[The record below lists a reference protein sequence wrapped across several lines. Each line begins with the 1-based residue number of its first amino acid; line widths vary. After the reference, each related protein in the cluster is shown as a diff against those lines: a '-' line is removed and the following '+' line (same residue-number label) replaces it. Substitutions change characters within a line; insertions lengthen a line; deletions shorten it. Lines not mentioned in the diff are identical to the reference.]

1 MVPST
6 FTTLRTA
13 LVLAATLIPAA
24 ASSSQ
29 TAQSADD
36 RFRFGRVL
44 SGTVITHQI
53 SVKNEGARPMRIV
66 TVQLTPPLVVT
77 RMPASIGPGLEGSVQ
92 LALDTS
98 RLRGLFTG
106 EVHVILNDGGVIER
120 SLTVEGEIVPHV
132 EVQPAPAFFL
142 AGRRGEAREASLEIV
157 NHDPEPLVI
166 DVVGHATDRFTTRLD
181 TVEPGERFRLT
192 LLLRPDG
199 PGGPH
204 TEPIVLRTSNPR
216 EPTVTVMANTI
227 LRERVYTFPETLDL
241 GTLSLRRIQ
250 QDGSILKLATQTL
263 MVYQLGGTDF
273 RTVVRASLPQL
284 QISSERGPMG
294 DRYQNTITLNAERLS
309 VGPIRGSLVIETNDA
324 QFPRLEVPVSGNIVP

>member
-1 MVPST
+1 MWTTSGCATRRFVSTRTELHPHRLGPRACNGLAGLASPEPMVPST

-13 LVLAATLIPAA
+13 LVLAATLIPFA

-106 EVHVILNDGGVIER
+106 
-120 SLTVEGEIVPHV
+120 
-132 EVQPAPAFFL
+132 
-142 AGRRGEAREASLEIV
+142 
-157 NHDPEPLVI
+157 
-166 DVVGHATDRFTTRLD
+166 
-181 TVEPGERFRLT
+181 
-192 LLLRPDG
+192 
-199 PGGPH
+199 
-204 TEPIVLRTSNPR
+204 
-216 EPTVTVMANTI
+216 
-227 LRERVYTFPETLDL
+227 
-241 GTLSLRRIQ
+241 
-250 QDGSILKLATQTL
+250 
-263 MVYQLGGTDF
+263 
-273 RTVVRASLPQL
+273 
-284 QISSERGPMG
+284 
-294 DRYQNTITLNAERLS
+294 
-309 VGPIRGSLVIETNDA
+309 
-324 QFPRLEVPVSGNIVP
+324 